1 MFENLTINVPKIP
14 DLKSSSEQIFSKNCR
29 WVHPR
34 SFISEM
40 RCENPAFLRLMLSR
54 EPFIWRDN
62 WWLKPVSL
70 LGLGWNIVV
79 VWLVVCITLCVPGV
93 WYYEVTLLTA
103 GVMQIGWATK
113 DSKFLNHVSYK
124 DYDLKFKVPVWKL
137 LEWGIRYY
145 KVYLNTVFELGK
157 AAELEKSAVW

>member
-1 MFENLTINVPKIP
+1 MLERLIHEPLARVIGQPLLTLSSLNKI
-14 DLKSSSEQIFSKNCR
+14 DL
-29 WVHPR
+29 
-34 SFISEM
+34 
-40 RCENPAFLRLMLSR
+40 
-54 EPFIWRDN
+54 IWFD
-62 WWLKPVSL
+62 
-70 LGLGWNIVV
+70 
-79 VWLVVCITLCVPGV
+79 TLCVPGV

-137 LEWGIRYY
+137 LEWSIRYY